1 MRHLAKTVLLTL
13 LAICLVVPLA
23 LCFSGEYS
31 RAAANEVNGYVELN
45 MVLRDGL
52 PADAV
57 QPTRSSLP
65 IQAERARSL

>member
-1 MRHLAKTVLLTL
+1 MRHLAKTVLLTI

-31 RAAANEVNGYVELN
+31 RAAATEVNGYVELN